1 MARTTRLR
9 RALRAF
15 NLLTLL
21 TVNPTSTYESPHT
34 GYATRPLSGPRVF

>member
-1 MARTTRLR
+1 MAKTTRLR

-15 NLLTLL
+15 NLFTLV
-21 TVNPTSTYESPHT
+21 THNPSSSYESPHT